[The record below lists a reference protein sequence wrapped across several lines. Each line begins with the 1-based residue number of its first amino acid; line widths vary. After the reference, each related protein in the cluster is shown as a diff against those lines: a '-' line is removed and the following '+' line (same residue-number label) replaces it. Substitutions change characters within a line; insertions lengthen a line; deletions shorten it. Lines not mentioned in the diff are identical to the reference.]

1 MFHKAIEKIKVVR
14 FYGLQCQG

>member
-1 MFHKAIEKIKVVR
+1 MFHGAIEKTKVVH